1 MSLKTTTWKNR
12 NIDNLELTRDFA
24 IKRGM
29 KEPSIVNFGPGGS
42 VSFLANSL
50 PGGRTV
56 NLNSWNRFL
65 RVFESF
71 LRKSGLFRLKTN
83 EPGEILRVFNP
94 LMPQK
99 IIVFDR
105 EKKVIEAVQRLGDTG
120 IINIPLETRVHD
132 LLKGPTGASGDIVV
146 ALNIISRTGDR
157 EKALQTICHAVLPGG
172 LLCVNID
179 DAPQGFT
186 KLGHCLFVKET
197 ID

>member
-24 IKRGM
+24 ISRGI
-29 KEPSIVNFGPGGS
+29 KAPVVVNFGPGGS
-42 VSFLANSL
+42 VTFLADSL
-50 PGGRTV
+50 PTGRTAD
-56 NLNSWNRFL
+56 LNSWYKFI

-71 LRKSGLFRLKTN
+71 LRKTGLFRLKTN

-94 LMPQK
+94 LKPKK

-105 EKKVIEAVQRLGDTG
+105 EPKVIEAVNRLGETG
-120 IINIPLETRVHD
+120 VINIPLEAGVHD
-132 LLKGPTGASGDIVV
+132 LLSGPTGASGDIVV

-157 EKALQTICHAVLPGG
+157 EKALQTITSAVVAGG

-179 DAPQGFT
+179 DAPEGFT
-186 KLGHCLFVKET
+186 KLGHCLFEK
-197 ID
+197 DRF